1 VMEII
6 NKSII
11 QYDKNSL
18 QEEVKLAKQQIA
30 RIKEEVSVEWDNINH
45 PVPILEMVPV
55 ACRDT
60 SDESLST
67 VGS

>member
-1 VMEII
+1 MEII

-11 QYDKNSL
+11 QYDKNTL
-18 QEEVKLAKQQIA
+18 QEEVKLAKSQIA
-30 RIKEEVSVEWDNINH
+30 RIKKEVATDWDNINH

-60 SDESLST
+60 SDEPLST
-67 VGS
+67 VDS